1 MTKYFYK
8 KQHQTSITAGVL
20 GQSRHISLSRRL
32 DKQVLEM
39 SVPVIKQKQGDS
51 TTCKKTHTGFKVGL
65 LCYVISQM
73 LKLNM
78 AKVSNNKVRVF
89 TSIPCEPS
97 VTLNLSKPETQ
108 WEQSVDNSTSAK
120 MVVKVPGEKLQF

>member
-108 WEQSVDNSTSAK
+108 
-120 MVVKVPGEKLQF
+120 